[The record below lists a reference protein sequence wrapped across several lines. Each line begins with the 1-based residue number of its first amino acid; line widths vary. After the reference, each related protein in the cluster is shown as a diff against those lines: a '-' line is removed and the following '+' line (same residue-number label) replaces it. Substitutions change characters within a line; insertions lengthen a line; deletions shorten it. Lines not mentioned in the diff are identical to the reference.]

1 MQPPV
6 DPKPMTV
13 SDAVT
18 EYVIDQR
25 VDEAVDALMNH
36 PGNIDRAVDA
46 MHDAFAAAFPVEVM
60 VTAKPE
66 PVQPAIDLKRRTSIS
81 DAEYAAR
88 VANMPEDVR
97 LEIGTHYENLDI
109 TVDAICK
116 EYSIH
121 LGVLMAIVRDLGITR
136 RRDRPDFRAGK
147 RPNSR
152 PGYFSLVNGKHIWM
166 TGRKPTPQVR
176 AYEKGL
182 RDAQPALPSPPPK
195 PPRAVQEPREPMP
208 TLHTEYTDEPLWI
221 VSLEA
226 SVEIRA
232 ERIEDVIVQTRIKF
246 PHARI
251 KGVTLA

>member
-1 MQPPV
+1 MKPPV
-6 DPKPMTV
+6 EQEPLTV
-13 SDAVT
+13 SEAVY
-18 EYVIDQR
+18 EHVVEQR
-25 VDEAVDALMNH
+25 VGEALDAFVNH
-36 PGNIDRAVDA
+36 PGRIDAAVDA
-46 MHDAFAAAFPVEVM
+46 MHDAFAAAFPVEVL

-66 PVQPAIDLKRRTSIS
+66 PVQPAIEMKRRTGVS

-88 VANMPEDVR
+88 VASMPEDVR

-109 TVDAICK
+109 SVDAICK

-136 RRDRPDFRAGK
+136 RRDRSDFTWGK
-147 RPNSR
+147 RPGSR

-166 TGRKPTPQVR
+166 SGRKPTAQVR

-195 PPRAVQEPREPMP
+195 PPRVVQEPREPMP

-226 SVEIRA
+226 AVEIRA
-232 ERIEDVIVQTRIKF
+232 ERIEDVIVQARIKF